1 MRNKHIKQ
9 IVMTAMMVLLS
20 VVLFG
25 CVNNQAVLFPTTDFE
40 AETTKTETIASEA
53 ELTLTQ
59 TSTSTD
65 STGSIMTTPTPDAS
79 TLLPGREIFAFGDNE
94 PLWYTVDDNVMG
106 GVSSSTVN
114 IIEKGILSFSGTMSL
129 DNNGGFS
136 SVRSDWTPTDLSD
149 ADGVLLRVLGDG
161 KVYRL
166 RIRSAVTGPEISFN
180 AVFETAP
187 ETWKVV
193 YVPFSIM
200 VPTYRGFIMDVEA
213 LDPSSIGSFGF
224 MLSDK
229 QPGEFRLLVDW
240 IRAVSE
246 EELETYNAN

>member
-1 MRNKHIKQ
+1 MRNKYLKQ
-9 IVMTAMMVLLS
+9 IVMAAIMVFFSLF
-20 VVLFG
+20 LFG
-25 CVNNQAVLFPTTDFE
+25 CVNNQAVLLPTTDIE
-40 AETTKTETIASEA
+40 EEITKTERIARDA
-53 ELTLTQ
+53 ESSITQ
-59 TSTSTD
+59 TTTPTN
-65 STGSIMTTPTPDAS
+65 STGSIMTTPTSKTTTD
-79 TLLPGREIFAFGDNE
+79 LPGREIFAFGDGE
-94 PLWYTVDDNVMG
+94 PFWYTVDDNVMG
-106 GVSSSTVN
+106 GVSSSFVD
-114 IIEKGILSFSGTMSL
+114 IIEPGIMSFSGTMSL

-166 RIRSAVTGPEISFN
+166 RIRSADTGPEISFN
-180 AVFETAP
+180 AAFETTP

-193 YVPFSIM
+193 YVPFSSM
-200 VPTYRGFIMDVEA
+200 VPTYRGFIMDVDA

-229 QPGEFRLLVDW
+229 QPGGFRLLVDW

-246 EELETYNAN
+246 EELETYKSN

>member
-1 MRNKHIKQ
+1 MRNKYIKL
-9 IVMTAMMVLLS
+9 IAMTAMMVFFSLVLS
-20 VVLFG
+20 G
-25 CVNNQAVLFPTTDFE
+25 CVKNQSVQLSTTDSE
-40 AETTKTETIASEA
+40 KETTKTETVAIDA
-53 ELTLTQ
+53 EPTVIQ
-59 TSTSTD
+59 TTTPTK
-65 STGSIMTTPTPDAS
+65 STGSIMTTPTPES
-79 TLLPGREIFAFGDNE
+79 NPLLPGREIFAFGDNE

-106 GVSSSTVN
+106 GISSSTVD
-114 IIEKGILSFSGTMSL
+114 IIDQDILSFSGTMSL
-129 DNNGGFS
+129 ENNGGFS

-166 RIRSAVTGPEISFN
+166 RIRSADTGPEISFN
-180 AVFETAP
+180 AAFETTP

-229 QPGEFRLLVDW
+229 QPGGFRLLVDW

-246 EELETYNAN
+246 EELATYNAN